1 MNYIKK
7 FGDFL
12 KESTLVA
19 EMPLS
24 TKSKETTKPEIP
36 TKPVPPVK
44 PNTVEIEQPSQKPGV
59 KAITEMDVVNR
70 FIDEVNKMG
79 ESVKKYIK

>member
-12 KESTLVA
+12 KESTAVA
-19 EMPLS
+19 PMPS
-24 TKSKETTKPEIP
+24 FTKEKVKPEIP
-36 TKPVPPVK
+36 TKPVPPIK
-44 PNTVEIEQPSQKPGV
+44 PEGEEIKQPSETPGV

-70 FIDEVNKMG
+70 FIEETNKIG
-79 ESVKKYIK
+79 ESVEKYIK

>member
-7 FGDFL
+7 FDAFL
-12 KESTLVA
+12 KESTA
-19 EMPLS
+19 AAQMPFF
-24 TKSKETTKPEIP
+24 TKTKPKPEIP